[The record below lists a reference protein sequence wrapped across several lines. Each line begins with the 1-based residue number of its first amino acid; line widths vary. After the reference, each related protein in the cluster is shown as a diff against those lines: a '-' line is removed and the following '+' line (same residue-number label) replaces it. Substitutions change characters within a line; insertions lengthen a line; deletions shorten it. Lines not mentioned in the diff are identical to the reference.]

1 MIAVVWLYGDFHY
14 LDINYRWHTLS
25 KDCVYFIKEE
35 HWKSI
40 RQVVELYDNNYQLI
54 CRGINRRKFELLATI
69 RQNQIDS
76 VFNDET
82 NR

>member
-1 MIAVVWLYGDFHY
+1 MVAVVSIYGDFHY
-14 LDINYRWHTLS
+14 RDINYRWDILS

-54 CRGINRRKFELLATI
+54 CYGINRRKFETLAI
-69 RQNQIDS
+69 FRQKQIES
-76 VFNDET
+76 VLN
-82 NR
+82 